1 MPRMERAT
9 YTLDAELTLRVGET
23 LLANSRRIELLKQIE
38 VTENL
43 TKSAKIAGF
52 SYKSAWDT
60 IEKMTQL
67 TGGQLLEKHAGGKGG
82 GKTRLT
88 DRGKQLLKNLT
99 LIQGEH
105 ARFIQRL
112 NRLANGLD
120 ADYALLTE
128 IAMKTSARNQLAAII
143 VNIFQ
148 GPVHD
153 EITLKLHGNQMLTS
167 SITHESSRELK
178 LDIGTK
184 VFALIKASS
193 VGIRRR
199 SDVAH
204 GMTLNVLDG
213 IASTVVAGEQ
223 KSEVAV
229 LLDGGTELIATIPNP
244 ELLSLNIR
252 PGDPVAAVFD
262 HANVI
267 IGIAA

>member
-1 MPRMERAT
+1 
-9 YTLDAELTLRVGET
+9 
-23 LLANSRRIELLKQIE
+23 
-38 VTENL
+38 
-43 TKSAKIAGF
+43 
-52 SYKSAWDT
+52 
-60 IEKMTQL
+60 
-67 TGGQLLEKHAGGKGG
+67 
-82 GKTRLT
+82 
-88 DRGKQLLKNLT
+88 
-99 LIQGEH
+99 
-105 ARFIQRL
+105 
-112 NRLANGLD
+112 
-120 ADYALLTE
+120 
-128 IAMKTSARNQLAAII
+128 
-143 VNIFQ
+143 
-148 GPVHD
+148 
-153 EITLKLHGNQMLTS
+153 MLTS

-213 IASTVVAGEQ
+213 IASAVVAGEQ

-229 LLDGGTELIATIPNP
+229 LLDGGTELIATLPNP

-252 PGDPVAAVFD
+252 PGDPVSAVFD